1 MDNSH
6 DGRARPVIVIAGRP
20 NVGKSTLFNRLAG
33 RRFAIVS
40 DIAGTTRDR
49 VSTDA
54 EWDGYAYVLIDTGGI
69 EERPERALWEE
80 VQGQTGQAIEQAD
93 AVILVVDVNAGVIP
107 GDVEA
112 ADLVRRSGKPVIVAA
127 NKADNP
133 VREDFALEFHVLGL
147 GSPIPVSAYHGI
159 GITELITSVFALL
172 PPLPAQLDVDSVRVA
187 IAGRPNVGKSALLN
201 ALTGEERAIVS
212 PVPGTT
218 RDPVDTRATFRDRE
232 FAFLDTA
239 GLRRR
244 GRTEAGIEKFSA
256 IRTIQAIERSHVV
269 VLVMDAQEFSTAQ
282 DAHIAGFAI
291 DAFRGVVV
299 VLNKWDL
306 SSQLD
311 ITREVAER
319 RIRSRFKFLFD
330 VPVLYLSALTGWGV
344 ELVPQKILEVH
355 GEFTKTVPGAD
366 LRRVVYGAVAA
377 NPPPRHNRRPTHLYR
392 VRQVRTAPPTFVLNT
407 NSPELIHFTYR
418 RYLENRLREAFGFA
432 GSPLRLHFRTG
443 RE

>member
-1 MDNSH
+1 MDNSD

-49 VSTDA
+49 VSTHA
-54 EWDGYAYVLIDTGGI
+54 EWDGYSYVLIDTGGI
-69 EERPERALWEE
+69 EEQPERELWEE
-80 VQGQTGQAIEQAD
+80 IRGQTAQALEQAD
-93 AVILVVDVNAGVIP
+93 AVILVVDVNEGVTP
-107 GDVEA
+107 NDTEA

-133 VREDFALEFHVLGL
+133 IREDFALEFHALGL
-147 GSPIPVSAYHGI
+147 GSPIAVSAYHNI
-159 GITELITSVFALL
+159 GIRELMTSIFALL
-172 PPLPAQLDVDSVRVA
+172 PPLPDQLDDESVRVA

-201 ALTGEERAIVS
+201 ALTGEDRSIVS

-218 RDPVDTRATFRDRE
+218 RDPVDTRATFRGRE

-244 GRTEAGIEKFSA
+244 GRAESGIEKFSA
-256 IRTIQAIERSHVV
+256 IRTIQAMERSHVV
-269 VLVMDAQEFSTAQ
+269 VLVMDAQEFGTAQ
-282 DAHIAGFAI
+282 DAHIAGYAI
-291 DAFRGVVV
+291 QAFRGVIVV
-299 VLNKWDL
+299 VNKWDL
-306 SSQLD
+306 SSELD

-319 RIRSRFKFLFD
+319 RIRNRFKFLFD
-330 VPVLYLSALTGWGV
+330 VPVLYVSALTGERV
-344 ELVPQKILEVH
+344 ELVPERVLEVH
-355 GEFTKTVPGAD
+355 SEFTKTVPGAD

-377 NPPPRHNRRPTHLYR
+377 NPPPRHSRRPTHLYR

-407 NSPELIHFTYR
+407 NAPELIHFTYR

>member
-1 MDNSH
+1 MDSS
-6 DGRARPVIVIAGRP
+6 DVGRARPVIVIVGRP

-40 DIAGTTRDR
+40 DEAGTTRDR

-54 EWDGYAYVLIDTGGI
+54 EWDGVSYVLVDTGGI
-69 EERPERALWEE
+69 EGRPERVLWEE
-80 VQGQTGQAIEQAD
+80 VQGQTGQALEQAD
-93 AVILVVDVNAGVIP
+93 AVILVVDVNEGVIP
-107 GDVEA
+107 GDIEA
-112 ADLVRRSGKPVIVAA
+112 ADLVRRSEKPVVVAA

-133 VREDFALEFHVLGL
+133 VREDFALEFHALGL
-147 GSPIPVSAYHGI
+147 GSPIPVSAYHAI
-159 GITELITSVFALL
+159 GLRDLMSSVFGLL
-172 PPLPAQLDVDSVRVA
+172 PPPPDQFYDDSVRVA
-187 IAGRPNVGKSALLN
+187 IVGRPNVGKSALLN
-201 ALTGEERAIVS
+201 ALTGEDRAIVS

-218 RDPVDTRATFRDRE
+218 RDPVDTRAAFQGRN

-256 IRTIQAIERSHVV
+256 IRTIQAIERSHVA
-269 VLVMDAQEFSTAQ
+269 VLVMDAQEFGTAQ

-299 VLNKWDL
+299 VVNKWDL
-306 SSQLD
+306 SSELD
-311 ITREVAER
+311 LNREDAER
-319 RIRSRFKFLFD
+319 RIRNRFKFLFD
-330 VPVLYLSALTGWGV
+330 VPVVYASALTGSRV
-344 ELVPQKILEVH
+344 ESVPQRILEVH

-392 VRQVRTAPPTFVLNT
+392 VRQVRTAPPTIVLNT
-407 NSPELIHFTYR
+407 NAPELIHFTYR
-418 RYLENRLREAFGFA
+418 RYLENRLRDAFGFA
-432 GSPLRLHFRTG
+432 GSPMRLHFRTG

>member
-1 MDNSH
+1 MDNFG

-49 VSTDA
+49 VSTQA
-54 EWDGYAYVLIDTGGI
+54 EWDGYSYVLIDTGGI
-69 EERPERALWEE
+69 EEQPERELWEE
-80 VQGQTGQAIEQAD
+80 MRGQTAQALEQAD
-93 AVILVVDVNAGVIP
+93 AVILVVDVNEGVMP
-107 GDVEA
+107 NDTEA
-112 ADLVRRSGKPVIVAA
+112 ADLVRRSNKPVIVAA

-133 VREDFALEFHVLGL
+133 MREDFALEFHALGL
-147 GSPIPVSAYHGI
+147 GSPIPISAYHDI
-159 GITELITSVFALL
+159 GVRELMTSIFALL
-172 PPLPAQLDVDSVRVA
+172 PPPPEQLDDESVRVA

-201 ALTGEERAIVS
+201 ALTGEDRSIVS

-218 RDPVDTRATFRDRE
+218 RDPVDTRATFRGRE

-244 GRTEAGIEKFSA
+244 GRADFGIEKFSA
-256 IRTIQAIERSHVV
+256 IRTIQAMERSHVV
-269 VLVMDAQEFSTAQ
+269 VLVMDAQEFGTAQ
-282 DAHIAGFAI
+282 DAHIAGYAI
-291 DAFRGVVV
+291 QAFRGAIVVV
-299 VLNKWDL
+299 NKWDL
-306 SSQLD
+306 SSELD

-319 RIRSRFKFLFD
+319 RIRNRFKFLFD
-330 VPVLYLSALTGWGV
+330 VPVLYVSALTGERV
-344 ELVPQKILEVH
+344 ELVPEKVLEVH
-355 GEFTKTVPGAD
+355 SEFTKTVPGAD

-407 NSPELIHFTYR
+407 NAPELIHFTYR

>member
-1 MDNSH
+1 MDSP
-6 DGRARPVIVIAGRP
+6 DEGRARPVIVIVGRP

-40 DIAGTTRDR
+40 DEAGTTRDR

-54 EWDGYAYVLIDTGGI
+54 EWDEVPYVLIDTGGI
-69 EERPERALWEE
+69 EGRPERVLWEE
-80 VQGQTGQAIEQAD
+80 VQGQTAQALEQAD
-93 AVILVVDVNAGVIP
+93 AVVLVVDVNDGVMP
-107 GDVEA
+107 GDTEA

-127 NKADNP
+127 NKADNAT
-133 VREDFALEFHVLGL
+133 REGFAPEFHALGL

-159 GITELITSVFALL
+159 GLTDLMSSVFALL
-172 PPLPAQLDVDSVRVA
+172 PPPPDPIDDDSVRVA
-187 IAGRPNVGKSALLN
+187 IVGRPNVGKSALLN

-218 RDPVDTRATFRDRE
+218 RDPVDTRATFRDRN

-256 IRTIQAIERSHVV
+256 IRTIQAIERSHVAL
-269 VLVMDAQEFSTAQ
+269 LVMDAQEFGTAQ

-299 VLNKWDL
+299 VMNKWDL

-311 ITREVAER
+311 LSREEAER
-319 RIRSRFKFLFD
+319 LIRYRFKFLFD
-330 VPVLYLSALTGWGV
+330 VPVVYASALTGWGL
-344 ELVPQKILEVH
+344 ESVPQRVLEVH
-355 GEFTKTVPGAD
+355 DEFTKRVPGAD

-407 NSPELIHFTYR
+407 NAPELIHFTYR
-418 RYLENRLREAFGFA
+418 RYLENQLREAFGFA

>member
-1 MDNSH
+1 MVSSGE
-6 DGRARPVIVIAGRP
+6 GRAKPVIVIAGRP

-40 DIAGTTRDR
+40 DEAGTTRDR

-54 EWDGYAYVLIDTGGI
+54 EWDEVPYVLIDTGGI
-69 EERPERALWEE
+69 EGRPERALWEE
-80 VQGQTGQAIEQAD
+80 VQGQTAQALRQAD
-93 AVILVVDVNAGVIP
+93 AVILVVDVNEGVMP
-107 GDVEA
+107 GDAEA
-112 ADLVRRSGKPVIVAA
+112 ADLVRRSEKPVVVAA
-127 NKADNP
+127 NKADNAA
-133 VREDFALEFHVLGL
+133 RENFAPEFHALGL
-147 GSPIPVSAYHGI
+147 GSPIPVSAYHDI
-159 GITELITSVFALL
+159 GLTDLMSSVFDLL
-172 PPLPAQLDVDSVRVA
+172 PAPPEQFDDDSVRVA
-187 IAGRPNVGKSALLN
+187 IVGRPNVGKSALLN

-218 RDPVDTRATFRDRE
+218 RDPVDTRATFRDRS

-256 IRTIQAIERSHVV
+256 IRTIQAIERSHVAL
-269 VLVMDAQEFSTAQ
+269 LVMDAQEFGTAQ

-299 VLNKWDL
+299 VVNKWDL
-306 SSQLD
+306 SPGLN
-311 ITREVAER
+311 ITREDAER
-319 RIRSRFKFLFD
+319 SIRHRFKFLFD
-330 VPVLYLSALTGWGV
+330 VPVVYVSALTGSG
-344 ELVPQKILEVH
+344 LQAVPERILEVH
-355 GEFTKTVPGAD
+355 SEFTKRVPGAD
-366 LRRVVYGAVAA
+366 LRRVVYGAVTA

-407 NSPELIHFTYR
+407 NAPELIHFTYR